1 MGREARQGALHFILV
16 TVGGGVKPWWRP
28 PRPAVRFDL
37 PAPQR
42 HDAHPMRP
50 LLRFARA
57 IDRLNDAIY
66 SAVRWLVVVMILVG
80 ALNAVARYLTKY
92 TGLSLASNAALDIQW
107 YMFSLIFLL
116 GAAAALRHDM
126 HVRVDVLF
134 ERLSARTRAWIDIAG
149 TVLFLLPFCVMMLIT
164 SWPAIHNSWI
174 VREGS
179 PDPGGLARYPIKTVI
194 LVCFALL
201 FLQGLSQLITRVA
214 ALRGHIPLD
223 GAVEPEGPAAHVE
236 AV

>member
-1 MGREARQGALHFILV
+1 
-16 TVGGGVKPWWRP
+16 
-28 PRPAVRFDL
+28 
-37 PAPQR
+37 
-42 HDAHPMRP
+42 MRL

-57 IDRLNDAIY
+57 IDRLNDTIY
-66 SAVRWLVVVMILVG
+66 AGIRWLTVVMIVVG
-80 ALNAVARYLTKY
+80 ALNAIARYLTKY
-92 TGLSLASNAALDIQW
+92 TGISLASNAALDIQW

-126 HVRVDVLF
+126 HVRVDVLY
-134 ERLSARTRAWIDIAG
+134 ERLSARARAWIDVAG
-149 TVLFLLPFCVMMLIT
+149 TLLFLLPFCVMMLIT

-179 PDPGGLARYPIKTVI
+179 PDPGGLARYPIKTAI

-201 FLQGLSQLITRVA
+201 FLQGLSQLITRIA
-214 ALRGHIPLD
+214 ALRGIVPFD
-223 GAVEPEGPAAHVE
+223 GDARPEPAASHVE